1 MRVNEVIM
9 YDKSAFLI
17 YVTQQE
23 HDDPSFQIKIAEY
36 KKACNDVSV
45 FINETQPI
53 CETLKKLIQVCSH

>member
-23 HDDPSFQIKIAEY
+23 HDEPSFQIIIEEY
-36 KKACNDVSV
+36 KKTCNDVSV
-45 FINETQPI
+45 FIKEIQHI
-53 CETLKKLIQVCSH
+53 GETLKKIAL

>member
-23 HDDPSFQIKIAEY
+23 HDDPSFQTTLDGYRKI
-36 KKACNDVSV
+36 CTDVSV
-45 FINETQPI
+45 FINETLPI
-53 CETLKKLIQVCSH
+53 GEMLKKLTQQYQH